1 MGVGVITAM
10 ITIRNDGTIEPLGLK
25 ILRESKLQLTAPTR
39 DIKDSSDEF
48 DGEIDFG
55 AELKCGHWMLVG
67 ITDEGLNTTGK
78 MQIRRN
84 IAGHLNN
91 LRNNGYYLAYES
103 DPVRKIF
110 VQLEG
115 RAEVEEY
122 PSWLKVNIP
131 LKVDPLWVSAYEM
144 VAWNNQQAAVGMG
157 DSCNPEHTS
166 PAVVV
171 NMGTLETPIIVE
183 LKGPATNPEITIGNE
198 ALKYFG
204 ALTAGDTLII
214 DTDRKTV
221 KFNGV
226 NALANYSGG
235 FPQIPPG
242 QTTVFYDGDGILT
255 LKWHDRW
262 I

>member
-1 MGVGVITAM
+1 
-10 ITIRNDGTIEPLGLK
+10 
-25 ILRESKLQLTAPTR
+25 
-39 DIKDSSDEF
+39 
-48 DGEIDFG
+48 
-55 AELKCGHWMLVG
+55 
-67 ITDEGLNTTGK
+67 
-78 MQIRRN
+78 
-84 IAGHLNN
+84 
-91 LRNNGYYLAYES
+91 
-103 DPVRKIF
+103 
-110 VQLEG
+110 
-115 RAEVEEY
+115 
-122 PSWLKVNIP
+122 
-131 LKVDPLWVSAYEM
+131 M

-204 ALTAGDTLII
+204 ALTAGDTLTI

-255 LKWHDRW
+255 LKWHDKW